1 MRVLATYNIK
11 GGVGKTASAVNLAH
25 VAASRGDRVLV
36 WDMDPQGAATFYFR
50 IKPKVKGGGRAIVKG
65 STDLGDAIKATD
77 FENLDLVPADF
88 SYRHLDLWLDDSKK
102 PLARI
107 RRALR
112 QIADEYDTVIL
123 DCPPSI
129 SLTSEGVFR
138 AADALLVPTIPTTLS
153 LRTYEQ
159 LDRFVDDNPDMVR
172 DLKILGFFSM
182 VDRHRRLHRRAMA
195 DLRASHP
202 ELLETVIP
210 SSSDI
215 ERMGVERMPVGAYG
229 RGTRS
234 AKAYEALWS
243 EIEARLAKG

>member
-11 GGVGKTASAVNLAH
+11 GGVGKTSTAVNLAH
-25 VAASRGDRVLV
+25 VAATRGERVLV
-36 WDMDPQGAATFYFR
+36 WDLDPQGAATFYFR
-50 IKPKVKGGGRAIVKG
+50 IKPKVPGGGKAIVKG
-65 STDLGDAIKATD
+65 ARELGDTIKATD

-88 SYRHLDLWLDDSKK
+88 SYRHLDLWLDDAKK
-102 PLARI
+102 PLTRL

-112 QIADEYDTVIL
+112 QIADDYDTVFL

-172 DLKILGFFSM
+172 ELRILGFFSM
-182 VDRHRRLHRRAMA
+182 VDRHRRLHRRFMSEFREA
-195 DLRASHP
+195 HP
-202 ELLETVIP
+202 DLLETVIGTA
-210 SSSDI
+210 SDV
-215 ERMGVERMPVGAYG
+215 ERMGVERGPVGAFA
-229 RGTRS
+229 RGSRS
-234 AKAYEALWS
+234 ARAYESLWD
-243 EIEARLAKG
+243 EIERRLAAG

>member
-25 VAASRGDRVLV
+25 VAAARGDRVLV

-50 IKPKVKGGGRAIVKG
+50 IKPKVKGGGRGIVRG
-65 STDLGDAIKATD
+65 SVDLGDAIKATD
-77 FENLDLVPADF
+77 FAGLDLVPADF
-88 SYRHLDLWLDDSKK
+88 SYRHLDLWLDESKK

-112 QIADEYDTVIL
+112 EVSDEYDTVIL

-153 LRTYEQ
+153 VRTYEQ
-159 LDRFVDDNPDMVR
+159 LDRFVDDNPAMVR
-172 DLKILGFFSM
+172 DLRILGFFSM
-182 VDRHRRLHRRAMA
+182 VDRHRRLHRRAMN
-195 DLRASHP
+195 DLRSAHP
-202 ELLETVIP
+202 ELLDATIP
-210 SSSDI
+210 TSSDI
-215 ERMGVERMPVGAYG
+215 ERMGIERKPVGAFATG
-229 RGTRS
+229 SRS
-234 AKAYEALWS
+234 AKAYEALWT
-243 EIEARLAKG
+243 EIESRLSKG